1 MLLICSYSQD
11 GGYLADR
18 AVRTALTA
26 AIRERCNCDFQSS
39 SIDSVEFSCQTT
51 TTHVVYRSLINGT
64 TELHT
69 APELLT
75 FIDDWLENEGTFRI
89 LSFRLR
95 VVPDCPLQIQ
105 SFLSAWMVK
114 VPATK
119 LKHSWLCLNQCVT
132 NTPADLRSCIVN
144 NPNFE
149 NSTLLAAS
157 CPLLLQW

>member
-1 MLLICSYSQD
+1 MFLICSYYQD

-26 AIRERCNCDFQSS
+26 AIRERCNCDFQST
-39 SIDSVEFSCQTT
+39 SIDSGEFSCQTT

-105 SFLSAWMVK
+105 SFHQPECMNGESARNK
-114 VPATK
+114 T
-119 LKHSWLCLNQCVT
+119 QT
-132 NTPADLRSCIVN
+132 
-144 NPNFE
+144 
-149 NSTLLAAS
+149 
-157 CPLLLQW
+157 